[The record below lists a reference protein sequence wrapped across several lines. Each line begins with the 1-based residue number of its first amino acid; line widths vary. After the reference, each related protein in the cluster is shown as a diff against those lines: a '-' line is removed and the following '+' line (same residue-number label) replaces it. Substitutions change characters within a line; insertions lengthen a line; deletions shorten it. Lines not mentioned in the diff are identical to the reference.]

1 MYIIVSRFQIKPK
14 HRQDFIKAALQDG
27 HNSLLHER
35 EQGTLRFELVE
46 DESDPNRFYLSE
58 AYKDKAAF
66 EAHKKGRFFRDFF
79 TNISGYYSLK
89 ELVKGRLIDEGDVQY
104 LFE

>member
-1 MYIIVSRFQIKPK
+1 MYVIVSRFKIKPG

-27 HNSLLHER
+27 HNSRRHEP
-35 EQGTLRFELVE
+35 GTRRFELVE

-66 EAHKKGRFFRDFF
+66 KDHKKGRFFQDFF
-79 TNISGYYSLK
+79 ADISGYYTLT
-89 ELVKGRLIDEGDVQY
+89 ELVKGTLIDEDDVQY
-104 LFE
+104 LF